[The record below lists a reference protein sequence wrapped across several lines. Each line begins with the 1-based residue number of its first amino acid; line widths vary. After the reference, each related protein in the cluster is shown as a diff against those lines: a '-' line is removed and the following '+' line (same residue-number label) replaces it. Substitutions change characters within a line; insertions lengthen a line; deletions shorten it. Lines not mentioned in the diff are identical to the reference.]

1 MSKSTKY
8 TRADKARIKVR
19 KKAIKLIKR
28 EIDNIDKRV
37 EKLFDQISATRQ
49 DYNSALFE
57 TDLSSKQRDLRVNLF
72 QNNLLEFQAEVAELY
87 ARKDKLRTELVVRG
101 DDLADL
107 LTQLMPLYDEFKL
120 GSAMDMA
127 DEPIVGC

>member
-57 TDLSSKQRDLRVNLF
+57 ADLSSKQRDVRVNLF

>member
-1 MSKSTKY
+1 VGKSTNYRK
-8 TRADKARIKVR
+8 ADKARIKVR
-19 KKAIKLIKR
+19 RKAIKLVEN
-28 EIDNIDKRV
+28 EIQSIDKRV

-57 TDLSSKQRDLRVNLF
+57 SDLSSKQRDLRVNLF

-107 LTQLMPLYDEFKL
+107 LSQLELVSDDYSL
-120 GSAMDMA
+120 A
-127 DEPIVGC
+127 DEPIFGC

>member
-1 MSKSTKY
+1 MGKSTNYRK
-8 TRADKARIKVR
+8 ADKARIKVR
-19 KKAIKLIKR
+19 RKAIKLVEN
-28 EIDNIDKRV
+28 EIQSIDKRV
-37 EKLFDQISATRQ
+37 EKLFDQISATRR

-57 TDLSSKQRDLRVNLF
+57 SDLSSKQRDLRVNLF

-107 LTQLMPLYDEFKL
+107 LSQLELVSDDYSL
-120 GSAMDMA
+120 A
-127 DEPIVGC
+127 DEPIFGC

>member
-1 MSKSTKY
+1 VGKSTKY
-8 TRADKARIKVR
+8 SKADKARIKVR
-19 KKAIKLIKR
+19 RKAVKYVEN
-28 EIDNIDKRV
+28 EIQSIDKRV

-49 DYNSALFE
+49 DYSTALFE
-57 TDLSSKQRDLRVNLF
+57 SNITGKQRDLRVNLF

-107 LTQLMPLYDEFKL
+107 LTQLTPLYDEFKL

-127 DEPIVGC
+127 DEPIFGC

>member
-57 TDLSSKQRDLRVNLF
+57 ADLSSKQRDVRVNFF